1 MAYTIASNAVLGAGK
16 GGLAI
21 GYRLVD
27 VNGNEVQAFT
37 TTNVVETGV
46 PGTYTVTGGISIP
59 DGFVGRIIWGESG
72 TDLAEATVQDAD
84 HVLKRGMAHVENDA
98 EADSLTEL
106 VLAALNAA
114 ISGTNLTVRKT
125 DGTTFN
131 TKSVTLDSNAV
142 PITGVE

>member
-1 MAYTIASNAVLGAGK
+1 MSYTVASNAVLGAGK
-16 GGLAI
+16 SGLAI

-27 VNGNEVQAFT
+27 LAGVVVTSFT

-46 PGTYTVTGGISIP
+46 PGTYTVTGGISVP
-59 DGFVGRIIWGESG
+59 DGFVGRIVWGVSG
-72 TDLAEATVQDAD
+72 TDYAESTVQDAD
-84 HVLKRGMAHVENDA
+84 HLLKRGMAHVEDDA

-114 ISGTNLTVRKT
+114 ISGTNMTVRKT
-125 DGTTFN
+125 DGGTFS
-131 TKSVTLDSNAV
+131 TKTVTLDANAV